1 METSDWS
8 KIPLFPLMLCSVSN
22 ACIDNVPF
30 LYFAGMY
37 ERFESISLQLAVSKI
52 T

>member
-1 METSDWS
+1 MDTSEWS
-8 KIPLFPLMLCSVSN
+8 KVTLFPFLLCSVSK

-37 ERFESISLQLAVSKI
+37 EQFESNSLQLAVSRI